1 MISIMKHMVHSE
13 EMSEQN
19 DILTTG
25 EKKTERS
32 TVMEQKVYK
41 TMKLAG
47 ATNIA
52 IGVVSLVVGI
62 VTGILLLVTGGRL
75 LARKSNILF

>member
-1 MISIMKHMVHSE
+1 MKHMVHSE
-13 EMSEQN
+13 KMSEQN

-32 TVMEQKVYK
+32 KAMEQKVYK

-52 IGVVSLVVGI
+52 IGVISLVVGI
-62 VTGILLLVTGGRL
+62 VTGILLIVTGGRL
-75 LARKSNILF
+75 MARKSNILF